1 MKLRRF
7 NEEGVIRFDEFR
19 ASASREAKDLLAL
32 LEDPKF
38 TSTFDVDVDVEAVEL
53 PDRLSAGKFIYDLF
67 EESHIT
73 GLDNDQGVWSWLAA
87 FFFEQ
92 LCPPNGRLGERARWI
107 LSSNYQKYYRHLL
120 AGPYKIYRAHSDNPH
135 RALAILANPPHTP
148 GEISEQLASR
158 QELVTNRSVM
168 EVASRLYIGSKGMP
182 KRGSGG
188 QGPGSPRRFALV
200 LNQLDLTWDLYG
212 LPSKKLLE
220 LLPAEFDRFR
230 Q

>member
-7 NEEGVIRFDEFR
+7 NEEGIVRFDEFR
-19 ASASREAKDLLAL
+19 DSSLKDTERLLAM
-32 LEDPKF
+32 LEDPSLSSAF
-38 TSTFDVDVDVEAVEL
+38 GVDVDVEGVEL
-53 PDRLSAGKFIYDLF
+53 SNRLATGQYLYNLL
-67 EESHIT
+67 EESSIT

-92 LCPPNGRLGERARWI
+92 LCPPSGRLGERARWI
-107 LSSNYQKYYRHLL
+107 PSSNYQKYYRHLL
-120 AGPYKIYRAHSDNPH
+120 AGPYKIYRAHNDNPQ

-168 EVASRLYIGSKGMP
+168 EVATMLYIGSDNLP

-212 LPSKKLLE
+212 LSPEKLLE